1 MKQMTFLAALLLAST
16 GALADQPEVYHYGQK
31 LDIAKVISME
41 NPKGCEVGE
50 ATMVYEDSKGQ
61 RHTLVYER
69 IGEFC
74 HG

>member
-1 MKQMTFLAALLLAST
+1 M
-16 GALADQPEVYHYGQK
+16 YHYGQK
-31 LDIAKVISME
+31 LDIAEVISMT

-69 IGEFC
+69 TGEYC
-74 HG
+74 PG